1 MGLIQ
6 VSTKKEVEDVKE
18 GNDSFSVFVSRKDWV
33 RLPGAIQLYAQF
45 GSLQWKTPI

>member
-18 GNDSFSVFVSRKDWV
+18 GNDSFSVFVYRKDSV
-33 RLPGAIQLYAQF
+33 RLPGAIHLYAHF
-45 GSLQWKTPI
+45 GSLQ